1 MRGRV
6 GLNCALIYDAM
17 GFFQLSLF
25 ALIVVVETSAMAQV
39 QSSVDR
45 PKISIDVVELE
56 GTRLPKATQE
66 QLVTSLKQ
74 REWEENSDWVADLET
89 MVIRAESEG
98 WPDRENQGYL
108 NFSVSASWKPLRRE
122 PGLLHVLVTV
132 HVDEGQ
138 QKRLKK
144 IEFRDVGGHLGPPV
158 FDSNK
163 LRKLI
168 PLNDGEIY
176 NRDKYHAGIDTVA
189 ATYKERG
196 FIELTTNETL
206 TVDDDNQTVTLVI
219 DITEGKRFRWGNIQV
234 IGLDPNIERILRA
247 RLPKDMPVN
256 PKLIRDFYQEY
267 KSSLPVGASPE
278 TVEWKRD
285 PERATVDLTFDFSP
299 PPSQAVHD

>member
-1 MRGRV
+1 
-6 GLNCALIYDAM
+6 M
-17 GFFQLSLF
+17 GPN
-25 ALIVVVETSAMAQV
+25 
-39 QSSVDR
+39 QS
-45 PKISIDVVELE
+45 IEITL
-56 GTRLPKATQE
+56 LPKTVQE

-144 IEFRDVGGHLGPPV
+144 IEFRDVGGYLGPPV

-176 NRDKYHAGIDTVA
+176 NRDKYHAGVA
-189 ATYKERG
+189 AVAAAYKEQG
-196 FIELTTNETL
+196 FIDFTTNESL
-206 TVDDDNQTVTLVI
+206 ASDDDNQTVSAVME
-219 DITEGKRFRWGNIQV
+219 ITEGPRYRWGNVQV
-234 IGLDPNIERILRA
+234 IGLDPKTETILRA
-247 RLPKDMPVN
+247 RLPKDSIVN
-256 PKLIRDFYQEY
+256 PKFIRDFYQEY

-285 PERATVDLTFDFSP
+285 RQRAVVDITFDFSTP
-299 PPSQAVHD
+299 PPQSIHD